1 MALRPLVP
9 YPTTTTCWSMRF
21 LHRATRNI
29 SRPWLA
35 STSSVVPISSTRKAM
50 RSGVITKA
58 LTRRAPCEAGAM
70 SPYPVVLR
78 VTVV

>member
-1 MALRPLVP
+1 MF
-9 YPTTTTCWSMRF
+9 F

-29 SRPWLA
+29 SRPCEA
-35 STSSVVPISSTRKAM
+35 STSRVVPISSTRKAM
-50 RSGVITKA
+50 RSGVMTKA
-58 LTRRAPCEAGAM
+58 LISRARRSTGAM

>member
-1 MALRPLVP
+1 MV
-9 YPTTTTCWSMRF
+9 F

-29 SRPWLA
+29 SRPCEA
-35 STSSVVPISSTRKAM
+35 STSRVVPISSTRKAM
-50 RSGVITKA
+50 RAGVMTNA
-58 LTRRAPCEAGAM
+58 LTSLASGETGAM

>member
-1 MALRPLVP
+1 MF
-9 YPTTTTCWSMRF
+9 F

-29 SRPWLA
+29 SRPCEA

-50 RSGVITKA
+50 RSGVMMNA
-58 LTRRAPCEAGAM
+58 LIRRAPSETGAM

>member
-1 MALRPLVP
+1 
-9 YPTTTTCWSMRF
+9 
-21 LHRATRNI
+21 
-29 SRPWLA
+29 
-35 STSSVVPISSTRKAM
+35 M
-50 RSGVITKA
+50 RSGVMTKA